1 MAMVPRT
8 SPGPGR
14 HLGVKPVHDPKLE
27 EALFE
32 EGQEQFWKTVIDT
45 MMDGLLVV
53 DLEGVILSVNQA
65 MEQITGYRREELIGQ
80 PCTILKCHTC
90 LDSVILGQRKEC
102 ELFRRGFVRRR
113 KCVLE
118 RKDGTPL
125 PVLKNAAVLKDRQ
138 GKVVAGVENFTDLSE
153 VEAKERVISHL
164 RRELS
169 REELPHDPPVKSPDM
184 MQLFISRL
192 RQELNKDDGFHG
204 IIGRSPIMVQLFT
217 LISSAAQSEAPVV
230 IYGESGTGKELA
242 AAAIHRLSPRHQG
255 PFIKVNSAALNE
267 SLLES
272 ELFGHVK
279 GAFTGAD
286 RTRVGRFEAANGGDI
301 FLDEVGDLPMP
312 TQAKLLRV
320 LQEKI
325 IEKVGDHAPIPVN
338 VRVITATNKDLHRLM
353 ALGRFREDLYYRIGV
368 IPIHLPPLRERRE
381 DIPLLVKA
389 FIDRARRKTRKPL
402 AGISDEALELLSGH
416 DWPGNIRE
424 LINVIEYAFV
434 LCPAGSILPEH
445 LPATFQHR
453 SGAPPARQGSRP
465 ERAQDERQRLIEAIN
480 QAGGKKS
487 EAARLLG
494 ISRVTLWKL
503 LKAHD
508 ILVEKIIRG

>member
-1 MAMVPRT
+1 MEISET
-8 SPGPGR
+8 
-14 HLGVKPVHDPKLE
+14 
-27 EALFE
+27 LFE
-32 EGQEQFWKTVIDT
+32 EGEEQFWKTVIDT

-53 DLEGVILSVNQA
+53 DLEGTILSVNQA
-65 MEQITGYRREELIGQ
+65 MEQITGYTREELVGQ

-90 LDSVILGQRKEC
+90 LDSVVLGRQNDC

-118 RKDGTPL
+118 KKDGTPL
-125 PVLKNAAVLKDRQ
+125 PVLKNAAVLKDRR
-138 GKVVAGVENFTDLSE
+138 GKVVAGVENLTDLSE
-153 VEAKERVISHL
+153 MEAKERVISHL
-164 RRELS
+164 RRSLS
-169 REELPHDPPVKSPDM
+169 REEPDYDPRVKSPDM

-192 RQELNKDDGFHG
+192 RQELNREDGFHG
-204 IIGRSPIMVQLFT
+204 IIGTSPVMVQLFT

-230 IYGESGTGKELA
+230 IYGESGTGKELV

-301 FLDEVGDLPMP
+301 FLDEVGDLPMS

-320 LQEKI
+320 LQEKV

-389 FIDRARRKTRKPL
+389 FIDRARRKTRKPIT
-402 AGISDEALELLSGH
+402 GISDQALALLNGH
-416 DWPGNIRE
+416 DWPGNVRE
-424 LINVIEYAFV
+424 LINVIEYGFV
-434 LCPAGSILPEH
+434 LCNEGAIQPEH
-445 LPATFQHR
+445 FPATFCQK
-453 SGAPPARQGSRP
+453 GAPPAS
-465 ERAQDERQRLIEAIN
+465 ERRGGRSGRAADERQRLIDAIN
-480 QAGGKKS
+480 EAGGKKS
-487 EAARLLG
+487 EAAELLG

-503 LKAHD
+503 LKAHNIQVD
-508 ILVEKIIRG
+508 KIIRS

>member
-1 MAMVPRT
+1 MAIKPLDRT
-8 SPGPGR
+8 FSGPQ
-14 HLGVKPVHDPKLE
+14 KPFH
-27 EALFE
+27 
-32 EGQEQFWKTVIDT
+32 EGQDQFWKTVIDT

-53 DLEGVILSVNQA
+53 DVEGVILSVNQA
-65 MEQITGYRREELIGQ
+65 MEQITGYSREELVGQ
-80 PCTILKCHTC
+80 PCTILKCHCC
-90 LDSVILGQRKEC
+90 LDAVVMGRRKEC
-102 ELFRRGFVRRR
+102 ELFRRGLVRRR

-118 RKDGTPL
+118 RKDGAPL
-125 PVLKNAAVLKDRQ
+125 PVLKNATVLKDGTGR
-138 GKVVAGVENFTDLSE
+138 VVAGVENFTDLSE

-169 REELPHDPPVKSPDM
+169 REETASGIASKSPDM

-192 RQELNKDDGFHG
+192 RQEMNKEEGFHG
-204 IIGRSPIMVQLFT
+204 IIGTSPVMMQLFT

-230 IYGESGTGKELA
+230 VYGESGTGKELV
-242 AAAIHRLSPRHQG
+242 AAAIHRLSPRHHG

-286 RTRVGRFEAANGGDI
+286 RTRVGRFEAANSGDI
-301 FLDEVGDLPMP
+301 FLDEVGDLPMS

-320 LQEKI
+320 LQEKV

-353 ALGRFREDLYYRIGV
+353 ALGRFREDLFYRIGV

-389 FIDRARRKTRKPL
+389 FIGRARRQTRNPL
-402 AGISDEALELLSGH
+402 TGISDAALDLLISH
-416 DWPGNIRE
+416 DWPGNVRE

-434 LCPAGSILPEH
+434 LCPGGAIQPEH
-445 LPATFQHR
+445 FPATFQ
-453 SGAPPARQGSRP
+453 PRP
-465 ERAQDERQRLIEAIN
+465 ERPAQIRQEGRRRVRSLDERQRLIDAIN
-480 QAGGKKS
+480 EAEGKKT

-508 ILVEKIIRG
+508 IQVDKIIRS

>member
-1 MAMVPRT
+1 MENESLAKSVER
-8 SPGPGR
+8 
-14 HLGVKPVHDPKLE
+14 V
-27 EALFE
+27 FE
-32 EGQEQFWKTVIDT
+32 EGHERFWKTVIDT
-45 MMDGLLVV
+45 MMDGLMVV
-53 DLEGVILSVNQA
+53 NLEGIILSANQA

-90 LDSVILGQRKEC
+90 MDALLLGQRKEC
-102 ELFRRGFVRRR
+102 ELFRQGQVRRR

-118 RKDGTPL
+118 RKDGTTL
-125 PVLKNAAVLKDRQ
+125 HVMKNAAILKDESGR
-138 GKVVAGVENFTDLSE
+138 VVAGVENLTDLSE
-153 VEAKERVISHL
+153 VVAKERVISHL

-169 REELPHDPPVKSPDM
+169 REDASHEPPGKSPDM
-184 MQLFISRL
+184 MQLFIARL
-192 RQELNKDDGFHG
+192 NQELSKEEGFHG
-204 IIGRSPIMVQLFT
+204 IMGKSPVMVQLFT
-217 LISSAAQSEAPVV
+217 LISSASHSEAPVV
-230 IYGESGTGKELA
+230 IYGESGTGKELV
-242 AAAIHRLSPRHQG
+242 AAAIHRLSPRRRG

-301 FLDEVGDLPMP
+301 FLDEIGDLPMA

-320 LQEKI
+320 LQEKV
-325 IEKVGDHAPIPVN
+325 IEKVGDHAPISVD

-353 ALGRFREDLYYRIGV
+353 AQGRFREDLFYRIGV

-381 DIPLLVKA
+381 DIPLLVKT
-389 FIDRARRKTRKPL
+389 FIDRGRRKTRKPL
-402 AGISDEALELLSGH
+402 TGMAPEALDRLVAH
-416 DWPGNIRE
+416 DWPGNVRE

-434 LCPAGSILPEH
+434 LCPEGTIGAEH
-445 LPATFQHR
+445 LPAPFSLPGT
-453 SGAPPARQGSRP
+453 APPGKSRP
-465 ERAQDERQRLIEAIN
+465 AEPGTRSPQERQRLVEAIT
-480 QAGGKKS
+480 ATGGKKT

-503 LKAHD
+503 LKAHHIEVD
-508 ILVEKIIRG
+508 TIIRG

>member
-1 MAMVPRT
+1 MRQPPVP
-8 SPGPGR
+8 
-14 HLGVKPVHDPKLE
+14 
-27 EALFE
+27 ALLKDELFGGE
-32 EGQEQFWKTVIDT
+32 PEQFWKTVIDT
-45 MMDGLLVV
+45 MMDGLLIV
-53 DLEGVILSVNQA
+53 DPEGTILAANRA
-65 MEQITGYRREELIGQ
+65 MEELTGYRREELVGQ
-80 PCTILKCHTC
+80 PCTVLRCNAC
-90 LDSVILGQRKEC
+90 LDTLTSGRCKQC
-102 ELFRRGFVRRR
+102 ELFQRGSVRRR
-113 KCVLE
+113 QCTLE
-118 RKDGTPL
+118 KKDGTTRQ
-125 PVLKNAAVLKDRQ
+125 VLKNAAVLKDSAGR
-138 GKVVAGVENFTDLSE
+138 VMAGVENLTDLSE
-153 VEAKERVISHL
+153 VVAKERVISHL

-169 REELPHDPPVKSPDM
+169 REDLAHGLPEKSPDM

-192 RQELNKDDGFHG
+192 RREVSREAGFHG
-204 IIGRSPIMVQLFT
+204 IIGQSPVMVQLFT
-217 LISSAAQSEAPVV
+217 LISAAAQSEAPVI
-230 IYGESGTGKELA
+230 IYGESGTGKELV

-301 FLDEVGDLPMP
+301 FLDEIGDLPLA

-325 IEKVGDHAPIPVN
+325 IEKVGDHAPIAVD

-353 ALGRFREDLYYRIGV
+353 AQGRFREDLFYRIGV
-368 IPIHLPPLRERRE
+368 IPVHLPPLKERRE

-389 FIDRARRKTRKPL
+389 FIDRGRRRTRKPI
-402 AGISDEALELLSGH
+402 AGISDQALGLLGSH
-416 DWPGNIRE
+416 DWPGNVRE

-434 LCPAGSILPEH
+434 LCPEGVIQPEH
-445 LPATFQHR
+445 LPAMFSRASEVQTKARPAESAPR
-453 SGAPPARQGSRP
+453 SA
-465 ERAQDERQRLIEAIN
+465 DERQRLIEAVT
-480 QAGGKKS
+480 QSGGKKA

-503 LKAHD
+503 LKAHG
-508 ILVEKIIRG
+508 IQVEKIIRG

>member
-1 MAMVPRT
+1 MGSQP
-8 SPGPGR
+8 SPDGA
-14 HLGVKPVHDPKLE
+14 
-27 EALFE
+27 EAVFE
-32 EGQEQFWKTVIDT
+32 EGRDQFWKTVIDT

-53 DLEGVILSVNQA
+53 NLEGVILSANQA

-90 LDSVILGQRKEC
+90 LDSVLLGNKKEC
-102 ELFRRGFVRRR
+102 ELFRKGFVRRR
-113 KCVLE
+113 KCTLE
-118 RKDGTPL
+118 KKDGTPL
-125 PVLKNAAVLKDRQ
+125 IVLKNAAVLKDQ
-138 GKVVAGVENFTDLSE
+138 GGKVVAGVENLTDLSE
-153 VEAKERVISHL
+153 VVAKERVISHL

-169 REELPHDPPVKSPDM
+169 REDAAHELPGTSPDM
-184 MQLFISRL
+184 MQLFIARLSR
-192 RQELNKDDGFHG
+192 ELSKEDGFHG
-204 IIGRSPIMVQLFT
+204 ILGKSPVMMQLFT
-217 LISSAAQSEAPVV
+217 LISSASRSEAPVV
-230 IYGESGTGKELA
+230 IYGESGTGKELV

-301 FLDEVGDLPMP
+301 FLDEIGDLPMA

-320 LQEKI
+320 LQEKV
-325 IEKVGDHAPIPVN
+325 IEKVGDHAPIPVD
-338 VRVITATNKDLHRLM
+338 VRFITATNKDLHRLM
-353 ALGRFREDLYYRIGV
+353 AQGRFREDLFYRIGV

-389 FIDRARRKTRKPL
+389 FIERGRRKTRKPIT
-402 AGISDEALELLSGH
+402 GISQEALERLLTH
-416 DWPGNIRE
+416 DWPGNVRE

-434 LCPAGSILPEH
+434 ICPEGNIAAEQ
-445 LPATFQHR
+445 LPASFSQK
-453 SGAPPARQGSRP
+453 GAGRQIRARQAEPGP
-465 ERAQDERQRLIEAIN
+465 RAPDERQRLVEAIT
-480 QAGGKKS
+480 ATGGKKS

-503 LKAHD
+503 LKAHHIQVD
-508 ILVEKIIRG
+508 KMIRG

>member
-1 MAMVPRT
+1 M
-8 SPGPGR
+8 SNY
-14 HLGVKPVHDPKLE
+14 PVRGQD
-27 EALFE
+27 ALLP
-32 EGQEQFWKTVIDT
+32 EGQDQFWKTVIDT

-53 DLEGVILSVNQA
+53 DMEGVILSVNQA
-65 MEQITGYRREELIGQ
+65 MEQISGFSREELVGQ
-80 PCTILKCHTC
+80 PCTILKCHSC
-90 LDSVILGQRKEC
+90 LDAMAGPKNGC
-102 ELFRRGFVRRR
+102 ELFRRGHVRRR

-118 RKDGTPL
+118 KKDGTPL
-125 PVLKNAAVLKDRQ
+125 PVLKNAAVLKDSTGR
-138 GKVVAGVENFTDLSE
+138 VVAGVENFTDLSE

-169 REELPHDPPVKSPDM
+169 REETSLDSPAKSPDM

-192 RQELNKDDGFHG
+192 RQELHKEEGFHG
-204 IIGRSPIMVQLFT
+204 IIGTSPIMVQLFT

-230 IYGESGTGKELA
+230 ICGESGTGKELV
-242 AAAIHRLSPRHQG
+242 AAAIHRLSPRHHG

-286 RTRVGRFEAANGGDI
+286 RTRVGRFEAAHGGDI
-301 FLDEVGDLPMP
+301 FLDEVGDLPLP

-368 IPIHLPPLRERRE
+368 IPILIPPLRERRE

-389 FIDRARRKTRKPL
+389 FINRARRQTRKPL
-402 AGISDEALELLSGH
+402 SGISDAALSLLMAH
-416 DWPGNIRE
+416 DWPGNVRE
-424 LINVIEYAFV
+424 LINVIEYGFV
-434 LCPAGSILPEH
+434 LCLEGAIQPEH
-445 LPATFQHR
+445 LPATFRQKPER
-453 SGAPPARQGSRP
+453 SPQARQGGRS
-465 ERAQDERQRLIEAIN
+465 ERAPDERRRLIAAIN
-480 QAGGKKS
+480 EAGGKKS

-503 LKAHD
+503 LKAYNIQVD
-508 ILVEKIIRG
+508 KIIRS

>member
-1 MAMVPRT
+1 MGLEFFSGYLRSARRRAQQVAQE
-8 SPGPGR
+8 SKV
-14 HLGVKPVHDPKLE
+14 GVKLLRGKEEAP

-32 EGQEQFWKTVIDT
+32 EGQEHFWKTVIDT
-45 MMDGLLVV
+45 MMDGLMVV
-53 DLEGVILSVNQA
+53 DVEGVILSVNQA
-65 MEQITGYRREELIGQ
+65 MEHITGYSREELIGQ
-80 PCTILKCHTC
+80 PCTMLKCHTC
-90 LDSVILGQRKEC
+90 LDSVVLGRKNEC
-102 ELFRRGFVRRR
+102 ELFRRGNVRRR

-118 RKDGTPL
+118 KKDGTPL
-125 PVLKNAAVLKDRQ
+125 PVLKNATILKDRS
-138 GKVVAGVENFTDLSE
+138 GKVVAGVENFTDVSE

-164 RRELS
+164 RRSLS
-169 REELPHDPPVKSPDM
+169 REEPAYDLAAKSPDM

-192 RQELNKDDGFHG
+192 RQELNKEDGFHG
-204 IIGRSPIMVQLFT
+204 IIGKSPVMVQLFI

-230 IYGESGTGKELA
+230 IYGESGTGKELV

-286 RTRVGRFEAANGGDI
+286 RTRVGRFEAANAGDI
-301 FLDEVGDLPMP
+301 FLDEIGDLPMA

-320 LQEKI
+320 LQEKV

-389 FIDRARRKTRKPL
+389 FIDRARRQTRKPL
-402 AGISDEALELLSGH
+402 TGFSDEALDLLTGH
-416 DWPGNIRE
+416 DWPGNVRE

-434 LCPAGSILPEH
+434 LCPEGVIEA
-445 LPATFQHR
+445 
-453 SGAPPARQGSRP
+453 GAPAGHVSPEVGGPAPGAP
-465 ERAQDERQRLIEAIN
+465 GGPVRA
-480 QAGGKKS
+480 G
-487 EAARLLG
+487 LG
-494 ISRVTLWKL
+494 RAPAVDRR
-503 LKAHD
+503 H
-508 ILVEKIIRG
+508 

>member
-1 MAMVPRT
+1 V
-8 SPGPGR
+8 SP
-14 HLGVKPVHDPKLE
+14 KPLRSKE
-27 EALFE
+27 EGAEALFE
-32 EGQEQFWKTVIDT
+32 EGQEHFWKTVIDT
-45 MMDGLLVV
+45 MMDGLVVV
-53 DLEGVILSVNQA
+53 DVEGMILSVNLA
-65 MEQITGYRREELIGQ
+65 MEQITGYSREELVGQ

-90 LDSVILGQRKEC
+90 LDSVMSGQHKEC
-102 ELFRRGFVRRR
+102 ELFRRGHVQRR
-113 KCVLE
+113 KCVME
-118 RKDGTPL
+118 KKDGTPL
-125 PVLKNAAVLKDRQ
+125 TVLKNAAILKDSR

-169 REELPHDPPVKSPDM
+169 HESSYDPPVKSPDM

-192 RQELNKDDGFHG
+192 SRELNQEDGFHG
-204 IIGRSPIMVQLFT
+204 IIGKSPVMVQLFI

-230 IYGESGTGKELA
+230 IYGESGTGKELV
-242 AAAIHRLSPRHQG
+242 AAAIHRLGPRRQG

-286 RTRVGRFEAANGGDI
+286 RTRVGRFEAASGGDI
-301 FLDEVGDLPMP
+301 FLDEVGDLPMA

-353 ALGRFREDLYYRIGV
+353 ALGKFREDLYYRIGV

-389 FIDRARRKTRKPL
+389 FIDRARRQTRKPL
-402 AGISDEALELLSGH
+402 TGVSDAALDLLTGH
-416 DWPGNIRE
+416 DWPGNVRE

-434 LCPAGSILPEH
+434 LCAHGPIQPEH
-445 LPATFQHR
+445 LPPSFHEKSAPQVRERRMGRLGRAT
-453 SGAPPARQGSRP
+453 
-465 ERAQDERQRLIEAIN
+465 DERQRLIDAVTE
-480 QAGGKKS
+480 AGGKKS

-503 LKAHD
+503 LKVYD
-508 ILVEKIIRG
+508 IQVEKIIRG

>member
-1 MAMVPRT
+1 MSLLT
-8 SPGPGR
+8 S
-14 HLGVKPVHDPKLE
+14 
-27 EALFE
+27 
-32 EGQEQFWKTVIDT
+32 
-45 MMDGLLVV
+45 
-53 DLEGVILSVNQA
+53 
-65 MEQITGYRREELIGQ
+65 
-80 PCTILKCHTC
+80 
-90 LDSVILGQRKEC
+90 
-102 ELFRRGFVRRR
+102 
-113 KCVLE
+113 
-118 RKDGTPL
+118 
-125 PVLKNAAVLKDRQ
+125 
-138 GKVVAGVENFTDLSE
+138 
-153 VEAKERVISHL
+153 
-164 RRELS
+164 
-169 REELPHDPPVKSPDM
+169 PPVKSPDM
-184 MQLFISRL
+184 MQLFITRL
-192 RQELNKDDGFHG
+192 RQDLNKEDGFHG
-204 IIGRSPIMVQLFT
+204 IIGTSPVMVQLFI

-230 IYGESGTGKELA
+230 IYGESGTGKELV
-242 AAAIHRLSPRHQG
+242 AAAIHRLSPRHQR

-286 RTRVGRFEAANGGDI
+286 RTRVGRFEAAHGGDI

-320 LQEKI
+320 LQEKV

-389 FIDRARRKTRKPL
+389 FIDRARRQTRKPL
-402 AGISDEALELLSGH
+402 SGISDAAMDLLTGH
-416 DWPGNIRE
+416 DWPGNVRE

-434 LCPAGSILPEH
+434 LCPEGAIGPEH
-445 LPATFQHR
+445 LPATFQQK
-453 SGAPPARQGSRP
+453 STPPRE
-465 ERAQDERQRLIEAIN
+465 ERREGRLGRAADERQRLIDAIN
-480 QAGGKKS
+480 EAGGKKS

-503 LKAHD
+503 LKVHD
-508 ILVEKIIRG
+508 IQVDKIIRG